1 MPTLALKIPAIA
13 TILGVALLLTGCTT
27 SDTTSTDTA
36 TDVTQNASTE
46 QCTTGGSVSDSVEV
60 TGDFGAEPAVTFA
73 SPLTATDTERTVTI
87 AGTGTEEA
95 STHRLVEVSLIGF
108 SGTSGDAIITSGWD
122 ETSPS
127 AFINV
132 DETQELE
139 GLARAVNCAV
149 VGDRVT
155 VVVPPGDGFGSTGR
169 SELGI
174 TADDSMVFVLDVKS
188 IVPLTATGTAE
199 SPVAGLPTVELA
211 QDGAPSITIP
221 DAEAP
226 TELQIATLKTGD
238 GPVVASGATVALE
251 YTGVLWRNGE
261 EFDSSWA
268 TPGLVQF
275 PTTGVVEGF
284 GAAMVGQ
291 TVGSQVL
298 AVIPPAQGYGE
309 QGSEGAGITGTDTL
323 VFVLDIVAVTFP
335 AEPAP

>member
-1 MPTLALKIPAIA
+1 MPKLALKISAIA
-13 TILGVALLLTGCTT
+13 TILGVALVLTGCT
-27 SDTTSTDTA
+27 SDTESTDTTTNA
-36 TDVTQNASTE
+36 AANASTE
-46 QCTTGGSVSDSVEV
+46 ECTESGSASDSIDV
-60 TGDFGAEPAVTFA
+60 TGDFGAEPVVSFE

-108 SGTSGDAIITSGWD
+108 SATTGEPIITSGWD
-122 ETSPS
+122 DTATS
-127 AFINV
+127 AYINV

-155 VVVPPGDGFGSTGR
+155 VVIPPADAFGTAGQTD
-169 SELGI
+169 LGI
-174 TADDSMVFVLDVKS
+174 TADDSMVFVMDVKS
-188 IVPLTATGTAE
+188 IVPQTATGTDEAA
-199 SPVAGLPTVELA
+199 VDGLPTVELA
-211 QDGAPSITIP
+211 EDGAPSITIP

-226 TELQIATLKTGD
+226 TDLKIETLKTGD
-238 GPVVASGATVALE
+238 GAVVASGDTVALE
-251 YTGVLWRNGE
+251 YTGVLWKNGE

-268 TPGLVQF
+268 NAGLVQF

-298 AVIPPAQGYGE
+298 AVIPPDQGYGE
-309 QGSEGAGITGTDTL
+309 AGSGDLISATDTL
-323 VFVLDIVAVTFP
+323 VFVLDIVAVTYP
-335 AEPAP
+335 AATTE

>member
-1 MPTLALKIPAIA
+1 MPKLALKIPAIA
-13 TILGVALLLTGCTT
+13 TILGVALVLTGCTS
-27 SDTTSTDTA
+27 SDTESTDTA
-36 TDVTQNASTE
+36 TNVNASTE
-46 QCTTGGSVSDSVEV
+46 ECTESGSASDSVEV
-60 TGDFGAEPAVTFA
+60 TGDFGAEPVVTFE

-87 AGTGTEEA
+87 AGTGTDEA
-95 STHRLVEVSLIGF
+95 STHRLVEVSLMGF
-108 SGTSGDAIITSGWD
+108 SGTTGEAIITSGWD
-122 ETSPS
+122 DTSDS
-127 AFINV
+127 AFIQV

-155 VVVPPGDGFGSTGR
+155 VVIPPADAFGTGGQPD
-169 SELGI
+169 LGI

-188 IVPLTATGTAE
+188 IVPLTATGTDE
-199 SPVAGLPTVELA
+199 SAVAGLPTVELA
-211 QDGAPSITIP
+211 DDGAPSITIP

-226 TELQIATLKTGD
+226 TDLKIETLKTGD
-238 GPVVASGATVALE
+238 GDVVASGDTVALE
-251 YTGVLWRNGE
+251 YTGVLWKNGE
-261 EFDSSWA
+261 EFDSSWD

-309 QGSEGAGITGTDTL
+309 AGSQDGSITATDTL
-323 VFVLDIVAVTFP
+323 VFVLDIVAVTV
-335 AEPAP
+335 AAPTE